1 MSIHDF
7 ILPAASQTLAVSR
20 TNWNGSFD
28 SVLKCFYGTDLPAET
43 DINNEG
49 STGLVDCIL
58 YRDSANAVVYI
69 RDTTAIKGQTGHV
82 TRGFTR
88 VGL

>member
-28 SVLKCFYGTDLPAET
+28 SVLKCFYGTELPAAT

-49 STGLVDCIL
+49 STGLVDGIL

-69 RDTTAIKGQTGHV
+69 RILQLLKAKQV
-82 TRGFTR
+82 MLLEALPES
-88 VGL
+88 V